1 MGQKKNKLTI
11 LGSGTSTGIPM
22 IGCQCNVC
30 TSNLQENKRLRTSVY
45 IETAKGRS
53 ILIDTTTD
61 LRYQLLHN
69 NINKVDFAFI
79 THDHADHTHGI
90 DDLRPLTFP
99 PTGSSIPIYTY
110 RDCAAQLEEKFS
122 YIFKSHERR
131 PNIGGGIPK
140 LSLEPID
147 SPCSMVIQG
156 EQFDFLMLNHGY
168 TQTLGIVHE
177 KMAYIIDCHEL
188 SLEQIEFLK
197 EKKLDLL
204 ILDCVT
210 SHEHKTHLWQERS
223 FDYISQIA
231 PKECGLIHMNHAL
244 EHEQLKRD
252 SHIAFSFPVYPTY
265 DSQVLYY

>member
-1 MGQKKNKLTI
+1 MTQKKNKLTI

-22 IGCQCNVC
+22 IGCHCPVC
-30 TSNLQENKRLRTSVY
+30 LSPLKENKRLRTSVY
-45 IETAKGRS
+45 LETAKGRS

-61 LRYQLLHN
+61 LRFQLLHN
-69 NINKVDFAFI
+69 KINKIDFAFI

-99 PTGSSIPIYTY
+99 PNGSSIPIYTY
-110 RDCAAQLEEKFS
+110 KDCAAQLTEKFS
-122 YIFKSHERR
+122 YIFKAHENR
-131 PNIGGGIPK
+131 PNIGGGIPR
-140 LSLEPID
+140 LSLEEVPKKGL
-147 SPCSMVIQG
+147 MTIQG
-156 EQFDFLMLNHGY
+156 EEFEFLMLNHGY
-168 TQTLGIVHE
+168 TQTLGIIHG

-188 SLEQIEFLK
+188 SSEQIQLLK
-197 EKKLDLL
+197 DRNLDLL

-210 SHEHKTHLWQERS
+210 NHEHKTHLWQERS

-244 EHEQLKRD
+244 EHEKLKLD
-252 SHIAFSFPVYPTY
+252 AQNTFSFPVYPTF